1 MAGEIIRQ
9 GDPTDHGGKVL
20 EGSLTDICHG
30 KPIAYLGHKVSCPKC
45 KGTYPIVEGV
55 LTTTFYGKGVAVA
68 GMKTACGATLIA
80 TQFTD
85 TVETAGGAGASAAAA
100 RKASAAAATAAA
112 ASVLA
117 AAKADA
123 PAKKNDGEKQ
133 KRVTAISWSYG
144 PDEIP
149 VSGISRFYVD
159 LNLHAKTENY
169 APGDMVE
176 IVIEDDTGADVLEG
190 VKQLSLNAKVGADGS
205 AKLLNAFAGK
215 TLITLHE
222 EAAA

>member
-1 MAGEIIRQ
+1 M
-9 GDPTDHGGKVL
+9 L

-55 LTTTFYGKGVAVA
+55 LTTTFYGKGVALA

-85 TVETAGGAGASAAAA
+85 TVETGGGAGASAAAA
-100 RKASAAAATAAA
+100 KKASATAATAAA

-117 AAKADA
+117 AAAKAE
-123 PAKKNDGEKQ
+123 AKAEKSDGGRQ
-133 KRVTAISWSYG
+133 KKVTAISWSYG

-176 IVIEDDTGADVLEG
+176 IIIEDDAGADVLEG
-190 VKQLSLNAKVGADGS
+190 VKQLSLSAKVDADGS

-222 EAAA
+222 EAVA